1 MLKKLG
7 FLATALLFAASLF
20 AQVSYKAYLGGL
32 AAPRMTGVGTATL
45 TYTAGSV
52 YNAGHANSIAA
63 GTLTTLGASKT
74 DCSTASIIAG
84 TDACAYIY
92 WPGSGTALAKSNAY
106 GTAAAAGNVVVALVT
121 TDASSLITAIF
132 PASLALPGAIPRNPE
147 FVTNTVATG
156 SSVSLTTATAAD
168 VTSISLGAGDWD
180 VWGVVDYTPAAST
193 SITNQTQG
201 ISTTSATLGAQDT
214 FSSLTLAAEVPGASP
229 ESALPTPV
237 VRLNLS
243 TTTTVYLVAK
253 ATFTVS
259 TLKAYGT
266 INARRQK

>member
-20 AQVSYKAYLGGL
+20 AQTSYKSYLGGL
-32 AAPRMTGVGTATL
+32 AAPRMTGVGSATL

-52 YNAGHANSIAA
+52 YDAGHANSILA

-92 WPGSGTALAKSNAY
+92 WPGSGAALAKSNVY
-106 GTAAAAGNVVVALVT
+106 GTAAASGNVVVGLVT
-121 TDASSLITAIF
+121 TDANSLITAIF
-132 PASLALPGAIPRNPE
+132 PASLALHNAIPRNSE
-147 FVTNTVATG
+147 FVTATLPTD
-156 SSVSLTTATAAD
+156 SSVSLTTATYANI
-168 VTSISLGAGDWD
+168 VSISLGPGDWD
-180 VWGVVDYTPAAST
+180 VSGVVDYTPTATT
-193 SITNQTQG
+193 SITNMTQG
-201 ISTTSATLGAQDT
+201 ISTTSGNLVAQDSW
-214 FSSLTLAAEVPGASP
+214 SSLTLAAQVPTATP

-253 ATFTVS
+253 ATFSAS

-266 INARRQK
+266 INARRQR